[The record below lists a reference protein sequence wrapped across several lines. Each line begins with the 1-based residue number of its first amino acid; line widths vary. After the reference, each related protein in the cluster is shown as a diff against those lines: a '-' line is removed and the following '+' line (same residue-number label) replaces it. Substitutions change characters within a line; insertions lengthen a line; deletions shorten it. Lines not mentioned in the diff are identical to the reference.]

1 MLSRIKEEMK
11 KNGMTV
17 SAMADLLGV
26 SANTF
31 SWKVNEKKGRE
42 FNLSELAKISELFGK
57 PIDYLIEKEG
67 R

>member
-1 MLSRIKEEMK
+1 ML
-11 KNGMTV
+11 
-17 SAMADLLGV
+17 AY
-26 SANTF
+26 F
-31 SWKVNEKKGRE
+31 SPPLSGHIVAQREREDKRRE

>member
-1 MLSRIKEEMK
+1 
-11 KNGMTV
+11 MTV